1 MKKHFIWALCLV
13 GAILGTMSS
22 CEPSGPEEGAEI
34 YAAISADGNI
44 LTLYFDAQ
52 REKRGGVT
60 DWAVYNNN
68 FHKNPDA
75 ETNHVKTIA
84 LDRSMTFARPTTTA
98 YWFEWFIK
106 AEAFEHLDYLNT
118 SEVTDMRSMFYNYH
132 GKELD
137 VSHFNTEKVED
148 MRDMFASCIGIES
161 LDLSHFVTSNVQYMT
176 RMFNG
181 SNTITTLDIRSFDM
195 RKVTAANNMFNICSS
210 LTTIYCNE
218 DLSGKD
224 PEYTTDM
231 FNHCTSLVGGKGTKF
246 DKNHTG
252 GEYAKPDGTNG
263 EKGYFTGC
271 ATELYAAFDAGSSTL
286 TLYYDNLKETRSQV
300 MYLDK
305 MTLPQRH
312 AVKTVEIDPSLDDYY
327 LYSTERW
334 FANMTG
340 LETVKGLEYLNRAGL
355 NDVSYMFMNCTSLKT
370 IDLKSF
376 GFIGAK
382 KDAMFIGCSALTT
395 IICSEDYSTSTQD
408 FSSSQMFNGCTSLV
422 GGKGTKYSDAHMDA
436 SYARPDDPT
445 NGKPG
450 YFTKDEIFAMVSDD
464 GGTLTFYFHKDPKDL
479 PGKLTK
485 WNESMGSHFNIGCFK
500 SNIKKIVLDESVKE
514 ARPIFIG
521 SWFCGFH
528 NLETIE
534 HLEYLNTSEVIYM
547 AGLFEDIGIKVI
559 DLTCLDTR
567 KVRSFNRMFAGC
579 SSLTTIYCN
588 DDWSQRTNLDEDGGM
603 GIFLN
608 ATRLVGEKGTKYD
621 ANHTGIEYARPDGLD
636 GKPGYFTRK

>member
-22 CEPSGPEEGAEI
+22 CEPSGPSGPEEGAEI

-52 REKRGGVT
+52 REKRGGET
-60 DWAVYNNN
+60 EWWNVYNNN
-68 FHKNPDA
+68 AFTPNYQS
-75 ETNHVKTIA
+75 NHVKQIV
-84 LDRSMTFARPTTTA
+84 LDKSMTFAKPTTTA
-98 YWFEWFIK
+98 YWFDWFEH
-106 AEAFEHLDYLNT
+106 AETIEHLDYLDVT
-118 SEVTDMRSMFYNYH
+118 EVHDFSCMFRGCH
-132 GKELD
+132 ALKAID
-137 VSHFNTEKVED
+137 VSHFKPSSINTC
-148 MRDMFASCIGIES
+148 RYMFQGCFAVTS
-161 LDLSHFVTSNVQYMT
+161 LDLRNMMEGKENYLFPMEE
-176 RMFNG
+176 MFYKCTN
-181 SNTITTLDIRSFDM
+181 L
-195 RKVTAANNMFNICSS
+195 K
-210 LTTIYCNE
+210 TIYC
-218 DLSGKD
+218 DRYVSAPS
-224 PEYTTDM
+224 PEYSNSM
-231 FNHCTSLVGGKGTKF
+231 FEGCTSLVGGKGTKY
-246 DKNHTG
+246 DANHTG
-252 GEYAKPDGTNG
+252 IEYAIPDGTNG

-286 TLYYDNLKETRSQV
+286 TLYYDNLKETRSNV

-305 MTLPQRH
+305 MTLSQRH
-312 AVKTVEIDPSLDDYY
+312 AVKTVEIDPSLNDYH
-327 LYSTERW
+327 LNSTERW

-340 LETVKGLEYLNRAGL
+340 LETVKGLEYLDTAWL
-355 NDVSYMFMNCTSLKT
+355 KDVSYMFMNCTSLKT
-370 IDLKSF
+370 IDLRRF

-395 IICSEDYSTSTQD
+395 IICSEDYSISTQD

-464 GGTLTFYFHKDPKDL
+464 RTTLTFYFHKDPKDL

-485 WNESMGSHFNIGCFK
+485 WNESTGSFLNIGFAQ
-500 SNIKKIVLDESVKE
+500 SNIMKIVLDESVKE
-514 ARPIFIG
+514 ARPTSIG
-521 SWFCGFH
+521 AWFCDFIY
-528 NLETIE
+528 LETIE
-534 HLEYLNTSEVIYM
+534 HLEYLNTSEVTSM
-547 AGLFEDIGIKVI
+547 DGLFQGTGIKVI

-588 DDWSQRTNLDEDGGM
+588 DDWSQRTDLDKDGGKD
-603 GIFLN
+603 IFLD
-608 ATRLVGEKGTKYD
+608 ATKLVGGKGTKYD
-621 ANHTGIEYARPDGLD
+621 ANHTGIGYARPDGLD